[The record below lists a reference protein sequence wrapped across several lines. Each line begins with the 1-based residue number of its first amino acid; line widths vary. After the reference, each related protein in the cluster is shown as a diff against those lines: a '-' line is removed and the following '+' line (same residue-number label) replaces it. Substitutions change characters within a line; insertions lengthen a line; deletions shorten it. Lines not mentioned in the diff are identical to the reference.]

1 MKTGLSV
8 IAIFLFFS
16 LPAFSQLNT
25 QAVVNATGNSATNSG
40 LTLEWSVG
48 EMSLVTTTES
58 VSNKFVLTNG
68 FLQPNRVSKNQDLP
82 AFGADEITVLPN
94 PTHGQCAVK
103 IETKQQGVIT
113 IAVHDANGKKL
124 LAKKTVSFVGPL
136 VERLDLSAQP
146 SGTYVVQITLTPI
159 AGFIGKSGSV
169 HILKL

>member
-8 IAIFLFFS
+8 IALMVFFS

-25 QAVVNATGNSATNSG
+25 QTVVNTAGNSAASNA
-40 LTLEWSVG
+40 LILEWSVG

-94 PTHGQCAVK
+94 PTQGHCAVK
-103 IETKQQGVIT
+103 IETRQQGVVT
-113 IAVHDANGKKL
+113 IVVSDVNGKKI
-124 LAKKTVSFVGPL
+124 LARKTVSFVGP
-136 VERLDLSAQP
+136 VIERFDLTSQP
-146 SGTYVVQITLTPI
+146 QVTYIIQITLTPL
-159 AGFIGKSGSV
+159 AGFIGKTGSV
-169 HILKL
+169 QVVKI